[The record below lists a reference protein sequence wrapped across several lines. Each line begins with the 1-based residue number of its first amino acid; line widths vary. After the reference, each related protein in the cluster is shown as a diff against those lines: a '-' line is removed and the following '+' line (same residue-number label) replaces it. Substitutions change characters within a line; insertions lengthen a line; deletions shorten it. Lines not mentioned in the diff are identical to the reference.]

1 MDAKLKQAYSEAMAF
16 MKTRPGEH
24 TRWFYYGN
32 FKRKLEQLNV
42 TITDEIIRTIT
53 DILKI

>member
-1 MDAKLKQAYSEAMAF
+1 MDAKLKQAYADAMAF
-16 MKTRPGEH
+16 MKTKPGEH
-24 TRWFYYGN
+24 IRWFYYGN